1 MTSRIATFKRLSC
14 ESLTGISLDQPFC
27 DVERRCFGVPVVAG
41 NDGIDGID
49 RIPDDLF
56 AVLEYSTV
64 LFLAV
69 IYARVCR

>member
-41 NDGIDGID
+41 NDGID

-56 AVLEYSTV
+56 AVLEYRTV
-64 LFLAV
+64 LLLAV
-69 IYARVCR
+69 IYTRICR

>member
-1 MTSRIATFKRLSC
+1 MTSRIATFKRLYGTFPLRVPLNQFLC
-14 ESLTGISLDQPFC
+14 YLK
-27 DVERRCFGVPVVAG
+27 RRCFGVLVIAG
-41 NDGIDGID
+41 DDGID

>member
-27 DVERRCFGVPVVAG
+27 DIERRCFGVLVIAG
-41 NDGIDGID
+41 DDGID
-49 RIPDDLF
+49 RIPDDLL